1 MSLSTRL
8 KEASTQAATTVCKVG
23 LLLISEKITKEEKT
37 QLEAILNVPLDYPG
51 RVSSAELNRIFREEG
66 FDISKSSI
74 DRHRSESCP
83 CARKIQK

>member
-8 KEASTQAATTVCKVG
+8 KAASVQAATTVCKVG
-23 LLLISEKITKEEKT
+23 LLLISDKITKEEKT
-37 QLEAILNVPLDYPG
+37 QLESILNVSLDFPG
-51 RVSSAELNRIFREEG
+51 RISSGELYKIFREEG

-83 CARKIQK
+83 CARKTQQ